1 MHEPLSPVEAKQ
13 RIRSIL
19 TEGRLFFTSHAQEEL
34 DADDL
39 QQTDCVNVL
48 RGGVVRPAEYEH
60 GGWRYRV
67 ETSRMAVIIE
77 FHGLDTIV
85 VVTAWRY

>member
-1 MHEPLSPVEAKQ
+1 MHEPLSPVEAKE
-13 RIRSIL
+13 RIRDIL
-19 TEGRLFFTSHAQEEL
+19 IDGRVFFTSHAQDEL
-34 DADDL
+34 DTDEL
-39 QQTDCVNVL
+39 QRTDCVNVL

-67 ETSRMAVIIE
+67 DTARMAVIIE
-77 FHGLDTIV
+77 FHGVDTII